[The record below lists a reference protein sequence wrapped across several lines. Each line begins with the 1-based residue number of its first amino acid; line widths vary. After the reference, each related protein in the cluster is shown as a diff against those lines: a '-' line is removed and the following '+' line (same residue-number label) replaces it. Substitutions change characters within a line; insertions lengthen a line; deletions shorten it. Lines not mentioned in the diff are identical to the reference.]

1 MHESGWPP
9 AEKVT
14 ELAQPEP
21 GLERKWAGA
30 GSGISEAATV
40 KTSKPMDRVRTPPLH
55 HLSFRLFG
63 SGRRSRPA
71 CCLFDGTATPAY
83 PSWGCH

>member
-21 GLERKWAGA
+21 GLERKWAGV
-30 GSGISEAATV
+30 GNSISEAATE
-40 KTSKPMDRVRTPPLH
+40 KTSKLME
-55 HLSFRLFG
+55 
-63 SGRRSRPA
+63 RPY
-71 CCLFDGTATPAY
+71 CVT
-83 PSWGCH
+83 